1 MDKKETYTASDAL
14 LKELK
19 AKLHRIPEQHLVDRT
34 SSPVVAT
41 KPNYM
46 RIVRWSLTAAAAI
59 ALAVLFWPNTSTNE
73 SDLTEELLA
82 EMYSLGYVQVEDMVD
97 ISSYLPDGWGASPMR
112 RRAATASTFAASLEL
127 AKAGKVELRQSET
140 FAPLELRRKAQ
151 ENE

>member
-1 MDKKETYTASDAL
+1 MDKKETYTASDAQ

-82 EMYSLGYVQVEDMVD
+82 EMFSLGYVQVEDMYSFVE
-97 ISSYLPDGWGASPMR
+97 PDSLD
-112 RRAATASTFAASLEL
+112 FAEVELDTDVYYDYYHSDYEYLEL
-127 AKAGKVELRQSET
+127 
-140 FAPLELRRKAQ
+140 
-151 ENE
+151 